1 MKANFDGIEIEGTP
15 QEIAEIIAGLRNSTI
30 SKADSKQSTNIIA
43 RHQIVAVP
51 TQVTQFTSPLD
62 NPVAETFVKEL
73 YRYKADRFTP
83 NGRAPYV
90 VMLLATGETYTIKK
104 LIQMCNG
111 NTTIVS
117 SAIRRAADA
126 GCVIEVTGA
135 STKFNRNTKV
145 KMISLG
151 TPEEAR
157 KVRDSL
163 APSKDPR
170 TAAYKER
177 YAQKKREQTATTTVA
192 SASQVKRN
200 SPPITKI
207 GGNS

>member
-15 QEIAEIIAGLRNSTI
+15 EEIAQIIAGLRNS
-30 SKADSKQSTNIIA
+30 KPAPVERKVNANIVV
-43 RHQIVAVP
+43 RQ
-51 TQVTQFTSPLD
+51 
-62 NPVAETFVKEL
+62 PVASEPTVNPAVEAFVREL
-73 YRYKADRFTP
+73 YRYKPDRSSA

-90 VMLLATGETYTIKK
+90 VMLLSTGETYSIKK
-104 LIQMCNG
+104 LIQLCNG
-111 NTTIVS
+111 NTTVVS

-135 STKFNRNTKV
+135 STKFTRNTKV
-145 KMISLG
+145 RMVSLG

-170 TAAYKER
+170 TVEYKAR
-177 YAQKKREQTATTTVA
+177 YAAKKKQQLQTNTTVA
-192 SASQVKRN
+192 PAAPIMRN

>member
-15 QEIAEIIAGLRNSTI
+15 QEIAEIIAGLRNPSI
-30 SKADSKQSTNIIA
+30 PKVDRKQSTNIVVK
-43 RHQIVAVP
+43 QPVVTTP
-51 TQVTQFTSPLD
+51 TQVTQFASPLD
-62 NPVAETFVKEL
+62 NPAAEAFVKEL
-73 YRYKADRFTP
+73 YRYKADRFSV

-90 VMLLATGETYTIKK
+90 VMLLATGEVYTIKK
-104 LIQMCNG
+104 LVQLSNA
-111 NTTIVS
+111 NTTVVS
-117 SAIRRAADA
+117 GAIRRAADA

-170 TAAYKER
+170 TAVYKAR
-177 YAQKKREQTATTTVA
+177 YAEKKRQQLATTNVA
-192 SASQVKRN
+192 AAPQVMRN